1 MSPLGVA
8 DSPTGSSSGDGGGT
22 SGGSGR
28 KRKVE
33 LGAGDDTDGDSL
45 SPRKQSNNN
54 NDVAFVLLDG
64 SESDIDVSNDVV
76 VSFLRKTHFLFPQP
90 GRCRNFCP
98 KNVQLLLRSLPVSE
112 KERETADRPV
122 CSCLTECLSRSCSF
136 LCCCFRT
143 FFTRTS
149 TSCKSPGP
157 LCRCRCMCCVC
168 GIDTLWCARAGN

>member
-1 MSPLGVA
+1 MAQMSPLGAA

-33 LGAGDDTDGDSL
+33 LGDDTDGDSL

-76 VSFLRKTHFLFPQP
+76 VSVPPENYALFWFLH
-90 GRCRNFCP
+90 
-98 KNVQLLLRSLPVSE
+98 
-112 KERETADRPV
+112 
-122 CSCLTECLSRSCSF
+122 SRSVGAPKFVS
-136 LCCCFRT
+136 
-143 FFTRTS
+143 
-149 TSCKSPGP
+149 
-157 LCRCRCMCCVC
+157 
-168 GIDTLWCARAGN
+168 